1 MARNAHFPKTISGD
15 GPGGEGR
22 SGTHSSGG
30 FVRVRWASKL
40 RTCSLPRVSRGAE
53 SSAVRRGRA
62 LRVPVEGLEPG
73 QRELTGAAARYIQR
87 VHRLGPG
94 DLLLLFDPLLGLEA
108 DAQIMACA
116 AGSVTCEIAAVRPSS
131 YRAVP
136 ICLLQA
142 LAKGAKPDS
151 TIAEA
156 TALGVERIVFLES
169 ERVVVRLEQER
180 GAARRGRWQRI
191 AMEAARQCG
200 RGNLPAI
207 QGPLPL
213 PDVLAQTTDL
223 WRLQL
228 SPHGAPLLGQ
238 LAEWRVGQGVAL
250 LVGPEGGL
258 SPSEVAQAEAA
269 GFRPASLGR
278 TTLRTELAGVAAL
291 GALVAFGALR
301 GIG

>member
-1 MARNAHFPKTISGD
+1 
-15 GPGGEGR
+15 
-22 SGTHSSGG
+22 
-30 FVRVRWASKL
+30 
-40 RTCSLPRVSRGAE
+40 VSRG
-53 SSAVRRGRA
+53 SDSASARRGRA
-62 LRVPVEGLEPG
+62 LRVPVEGLDSG

-94 DLLLLFDPLLGLEA
+94 DSLLLFDPLLGLEA
-108 DAQIMACA
+108 EAQILSSA
-116 AGSVTCEIAAVRPSS
+116 AGAVLCQLDAARPSG
-131 YRAVP
+131 YRAAP

-180 GAARRGRWQRI
+180 GAARRARWQRI
-191 AMEAARQCG
+191 AVEAARQCG
-200 RGNLPAI
+200 RGNVPAI

-213 PDVLAQTTDL
+213 QDVLAQATDA

-228 SPHGAPLLGQ
+228 SPHGAPLLAE
-238 LAEWRVGQGVAL
+238 LAEWRAGQSVAL

-258 SPSEVAQAEAA
+258 SAAEVSRAEAA

-291 GALVAFGALR
+291 GAVVAFGAVR

>member
-1 MARNAHFPKTISGD
+1 M
-15 GPGGEGR
+15 
-22 SGTHSSGG
+22 
-30 FVRVRWASKL
+30 
-40 RTCSLPRVSRGAE
+40 
-53 SSAVRRGRA
+53 
-62 LRVPVEGLEPG
+62 PVEGLEVG
-73 QRELTGAAARYIQR
+73 QRELSGAAARYIQR
-87 VHRLGPG
+87 VHRLGSG
-94 DLLLLFDPLLGLEA
+94 DLLLLFDPLLGMEA
-108 DAQIMACA
+108 EAQIVSAS
-116 AGSVTCEIAAVRPSS
+116 AGSVTCQLDQVRPSG
-131 YRAVP
+131 YRAAP

-169 ERVVVRLEQER
+169 ERVVVRLEHER

-191 AMEAARQCG
+191 AVEAARQCG
-200 RGNLPAI
+200 RGNVPAI

-213 PDVLAQTTDL
+213 LDVLAQATDA

-238 LAEWRVGQGVAL
+238 LAEWRVGQSVAL

-258 SPSEVAQAEAA
+258 SAAEVSRAEAA

>member
-1 MARNAHFPKTISGD
+1 
-15 GPGGEGR
+15 
-22 SGTHSSGG
+22 
-30 FVRVRWASKL
+30 
-40 RTCSLPRVSRGAE
+40 
-53 SSAVRRGRA
+53 
-62 LRVPVEGLEPG
+62 VPVEALAVGE
-73 QRELTGAAARYIQR
+73 RELTGAAARYIQR
-87 VHRLGPG
+87 VHRQGTG
-94 DLLLLFDPLLGLEA
+94 DRLLLFDPLLGLEA
-108 DAQIMACA
+108 EAEIVA
-116 AGSVTCEIAAVRPSS
+116 ASAVSVTCEIDQVRPSG
-131 YRAVP
+131 YRAAP

-169 ERVVVRLEQER
+169 ERVVVRMEPER
-180 GAARRGRWQRI
+180 AAARRVRWQRI
-191 AMEAARQCG
+191 AVEAARQCG
-200 RGNLPAI
+200 RGNVPAI

-213 PDVLAQTTDL
+213 PDMLAQANEA

-228 SPHGAPLLGQ
+228 SPHGSPLLAE

-258 SPSEVAQAEAA
+258 SATEVSRAEAA

-278 TTLRTELAGVAAL
+278 TILRTELAGIAAL

>member
-1 MARNAHFPKTISGD
+1 M
-15 GPGGEGR
+15 
-22 SGTHSSGG
+22 
-30 FVRVRWASKL
+30 
-40 RTCSLPRVSRGAE
+40 
-53 SSAVRRGRA
+53 
-62 LRVPVEGLEPG
+62 EGLEDG
-73 QRELTGAAARYIQR
+73 ERELTGATARYIQR
-87 VHRLGPG
+87 VHRLGTG

-108 DAQIMACA
+108 EAEIASVA
-116 AGSVTCEIAAVRPSS
+116 AGSVTCRISQARPCH
-131 YRAVP
+131 YRAAP

-169 ERVVVRLEQER
+169 ERVVVRLEHER
-180 GAARRGRWQRI
+180 GAARRARWQRI
-191 AMEAARQCG
+191 AVEAARQCG
-200 RGNLPAI
+200 RGNVPAI

-213 PDVLAQTTDL
+213 PDMLAQATEA

-228 SPHGAPLLGQ
+228 SPHGAPLLAE
-238 LAEWRVGQGVAL
+238 LAEWRAGQGVAL

-258 SPSEVAQAEAA
+258 STAEVSRAEAA

>member
-1 MARNAHFPKTISGD
+1 
-15 GPGGEGR
+15 
-22 SGTHSSGG
+22 
-30 FVRVRWASKL
+30 
-40 RTCSLPRVSRGAE
+40 
-53 SSAVRRGRA
+53 
-62 LRVPVEGLEPG
+62 VPVEGLEAG

-94 DLLLLFDPLLGLEA
+94 DPLLLFDPRLGLEA
-108 DAQIMACA
+108 AAEIVAAA
-116 AGSVTCEIAAVRPSS
+116 AGSITCQLEAVCPSG

-180 GAARRGRWQRI
+180 GAARRARWQRI
-191 AMEAARQCG
+191 AVEAARQCG
-200 RGNLPAI
+200 RGNVPAI
-207 QGPLPL
+207 AGPLPL
-213 PDVLAQTTDL
+213 PDVLAQTADP

-228 SPHGAPLLGQ
+228 ASHGGPLLAQ
-238 LAEWRVGQGVAL
+238 LAEWRVGEGVAL

-258 SPSEVAQAEAA
+258 SASEMGQAEAA